1 MRTARRASNVEVP
14 SFLRQLV
21 KETEKMVTFFFKGGS
36 REAGPGEED
45 NLDEDDSMPS
55 PYLEHPI
62 LEKHVSEGGS
72 QPGLNYAVASMQGWR
87 AQMEDAHT
95 CMPQLR
101 GELTEWGYFAVFD
114 GHAGTT
120 VAQYCS
126 RNLLDH
132 ILATGGVKA
141 SEDPEQVKDGI
152 REGFLDIDRHMHK
165 LARQDNW
172 DRSGSTAA
180 AVMISPRYIYFI
192 NCGDSRTL
200 LCHNG
205 EVVFYT
211 EDHKPFNPREKER
224 IQNAGGSVT
233 LQRVNGSLA
242 VSRALGD
249 FDFKEVDWRPQTE
262 QLVSPE
268 PEVYELERTP
278 EDEFLILA
286 CDGVWDAIGNEELC
300 AFVRSRLQ
308 VCDDL
313 REICTQVIDLC
324 LYKLYYGIPGHWI
337 GGKKSY
343 TWLGLRLNG
352 SLDNISIIIV
362 CFPGAPRVS
371 QEALQQEAEL
381 EQQIDVKVEEII
393 QMMRTRD
400 EDPDLLY
407 VIKFLAAE
415 EMPGLPP
422 GGGITSKRDCI
433 ISAYQKH
440 VMAPRSQ
447 EPMDIEGSEEDS
459 N

>member
-21 KETEKMVTFFFKGGS
+21 KETEKMVTFFFKGGPS
-36 REAGPGEED
+36 ERVPGEEE
-45 NLDEDDSMPS
+45 NLNEDDTMPS
-55 PYLEHPI
+55 PYLERPI

-72 QPGLNYAVASMQGWR
+72 QLGLNYAVASMQGWR
-87 AQMEDAHT
+87 AHMEDAHT
-95 CMPQLR
+95 CMPQLK
-101 GELTEWGYFAVFD
+101 GELEDWAYFAVFD
-114 GHAGTT
+114 GHAGIT

-132 ILATGGVKA
+132 ILTTGGIKA
-141 SEDPEQVKDGI
+141 NEDPEQVKEGI

-165 LARQDNW
+165 MARQDTW

-180 AVMISPRYIYFI
+180 AVMISPHHIYFI

-200 LCHNG
+200 LCNDG
-205 EVVFYT
+205 QVIFYT

-233 LQRVNGSLA
+233 LQRINGSLA

-249 FDFKEVDWRPQTE
+249 FDFKEVDWRPETE

-300 AFVRSRLQ
+300 AFVRNRLQ

-313 REICTQVIDLC
+313 RDICAQVIDLC
-324 LYKLYYGIPGHWI
+324 LYK
-337 GGKKSY
+337 
-343 TWLGLRLNG
+343 G

-362 CFPGAPRVS
+362 CFRGAPQVS

-381 EQQIDVKVEEII
+381 EQHIDMKVEEII
-393 QMMRTRD
+393 QRMRSKA
-400 EDPDLLY
+400 ENPDLLY
-407 VIKFLAAE
+407 VIKFLAEE

-440 VMAPRSQ
+440 ISALRTH
-447 EPMDIEGSEEDS
+447 EPMDIGGSEEDS

>member
-1 MRTARRASNVEVP
+1 VGA
-14 SFLRQLV
+14 
-21 KETEKMVTFFFKGGS
+21 
-36 REAGPGEED
+36 D
-45 NLDEDDSMPS
+45 
-55 PYLEHPI
+55 PYLERPI

-72 QPGLNYAVASMQGWR
+72 QSGLNYAVASMQGWR

-101 GELTEWGYFAVFD
+101 GELTDWGYFAVFD

-132 ILATGGVKA
+132 ILEVNLKIQ
-141 SEDPEQVKDGI
+141 EKNNNNNKHGI
-152 REGFLDIDRHMHK
+152 REGFLNIDRHMHQ
-165 LARQDNW
+165 LARQDSW

-180 AVMISPRYIYFI
+180 AVLISPQHIYFI

-200 LCHNG
+200 LCHDG
-205 EVVFYT
+205 QVAFYT

-268 PEVYELERTP
+268 PEVYHLERTP

-308 VCDDL
+308 VCEDL
-313 REICTQVIDLC
+313 REICSQVIDLC
-324 LYKLYYGIPGHWI
+324 LYK
-337 GGKKSY
+337 
-343 TWLGLRLNG
+343 G

-362 CFPGAPRVS
+362 CFPGAPQVS
-371 QEALQQEAEL
+371 QEALQQEAAL
-381 EQQIDVKVEEII
+381 EQQIDAKVEEII
-393 QMMRTRD
+393 QMMRSRD

-415 EMPGLPP
+415 EIFTYKNCL
-422 GGGITSKRDCI
+422 ITIWYVEYCNCLHPTTNNQTNSI
-433 ISAYQKH
+433 ALL
-440 VMAPRSQ
+440 
-447 EPMDIEGSEEDS
+447 
-459 N
+459 

>member
-1 MRTARRASNVEVP
+1 MKTARRASNVEVP

-21 KETEKMVTFFFKGGS
+21 KETERMVTFFFKGGP
-36 REAGPGEED
+36 RETDSEED
-45 NLDEDDSMPS
+45 SFDEDDSMPS
-55 PYLEHPI
+55 PYLDRPI
-62 LEKHVSEGGS
+62 LEKHVSEGSSRLGV
-72 QPGLNYAVASMQGWR
+72 NYAVASMQGWR

-95 CMPQLR
+95 CMPELR
-101 GELTEWGYFAVFD
+101 GELKEWGYFAVFD
-114 GHAGTT
+114 GHAGST

-126 RNLLDH
+126 RNLLER
-132 ILATGGVKA
+132 IMATGGVKA
-141 SEDPEQVKDGI
+141 NEDPEQVKEGI

-165 LARQDNW
+165 LTRQDNW
-172 DRSGSTAA
+172 ERSGTTAA
-180 AVMISPRYIYFI
+180 AVMNSPRYIYFI

-200 LCHNG
+200 LCRNG
-205 EVVFYT
+205 KVVFYT

-249 FDFKEVDWRPQTE
+249 FDFKEVDWRPETE

-300 AFVRSRLQ
+300 AFVRSRLR
-308 VCDDL
+308 VCNDL

-324 LYKLYYGIPGHWI
+324 LYK
-337 GGKKSY
+337 
-343 TWLGLRLNG
+343 G
-352 SLDNISIIIV
+352 SLDNMSIIIV
-362 CFPGAPRVS
+362 CFSGAPQVS

-381 EQQIDVKVEEII
+381 EKHIDTKVEEII
-393 QMMRTRD
+393 QMMRSKD
-400 EDPDLLY
+400 EDPDLLH

-433 ISAYQKH
+433 ISSYQKH
-440 VMAPRSQ
+440 IMALRSQ
-447 EPMDIEGSEEDS
+447 EAMDIEGSEEDS

>member
-36 REAGPGEED
+36 REAGSPEED
-45 NLDEDDSMPS
+45 NLDEEDALPS
-55 PYLEHPI
+55 PYLERPI
-62 LEKHVSEGGS
+62 LEKHTSEGGNDL
-72 QPGLNYAVASMQGWR
+72 GLNYAVASMQGWR

-95 CMPQLR
+95 CMSQLR
-101 GELTEWGYFAVFD
+101 GDLEDWAYFAVFD
-114 GHAGTT
+114 GHAGIT

-126 RNLLDH
+126 KNLLDH
-132 ILATGGVKA
+132 ILATGGIKA
-141 SEDPEQVKDGI
+141 NEDPEQVKEGI
-152 REGFLDIDRHMHK
+152 REGFLKIDSHMHK
-165 LARQDNW
+165 LSREDSW
-172 DRSGSTAA
+172 ERSGTTAA
-180 AVMISPRYIYFI
+180 GVLISPRHIYFI

-200 LCHNG
+200 LCHDG
-205 EVVFYT
+205 QVVFYT

-233 LQRVNGSLA
+233 LQRINGSLA

-249 FDFKEVDWRPQTE
+249 FDFKEADWRPQTE

-268 PEVYELERTP
+268 PEVYKLERTP

-300 AFVRSRLQ
+300 AFVRNRMQ

-313 REICTQVIDLC
+313 RDICAQVIDLC
-324 LYKLYYGIPGHWI
+324 LYK
-337 GGKKSY
+337 
-343 TWLGLRLNG
+343 G

-362 CFPGAPRVS
+362 CFPGAPQVS

-381 EQQIDVKVEEII
+381 EHQIDVKVEEII
-393 QMMRTRD
+393 QMMRSKE

-433 ISAYQKH
+433 ISSYQKH
-440 VMAPRSQ
+440 VMGLRTQ
-447 EPMDIEGSEEDS
+447 EPMDIGGSEEDS
-459 N
+459 S

>member
-21 KETEKMVTFFFKGGS
+21 KETEKVVTFFFKGGP
-36 REAGPGEED
+36 RERENEEED
-45 NLDEDDSMPS
+45 NFDEDNSMPS
-55 PYLEHPI
+55 PYLDRPI

-72 QPGLNYAVASMQGWR
+72 QSGLNYAVASMQGWR
-87 AQMEDAHT
+87 AQMEDAHA
-95 CMPQLR
+95 CMPHLR
-101 GELTEWGYFAVFD
+101 GELKEWAYFAVFD

-132 ILATGGVKA
+132 ILATGAIKA
-141 SEDPEQVKDGI
+141 SEEPEQVKEGI
-152 REGFLDIDRHMHK
+152 REGFLDIDCHMHK

-172 DRSGSTAA
+172 DRSGTTAA
-180 AVMISPRYIYFI
+180 SVMISPRHIYFI

-200 LCHNG
+200 LCRNG
-205 EVVFYT
+205 QVVFYT

-249 FDFKEVDWRPQTE
+249 FDFKEVDWRPPTE

-268 PEVYELERTP
+268 PEVYEMERTP

-324 LYKLYYGIPGHWI
+324 LYK
-337 GGKKSY
+337 
-343 TWLGLRLNG
+343 G
-352 SLDNISIIIV
+352 SLDNISIIII
-362 CFPGAPRVS
+362 CFPGSPQVS
-371 QEALQQEAEL
+371 QEALQQEAKM
-381 EQQIDVKVEEII
+381 EQMIDIKVEEIV
-393 QMMRTRD
+393 QAMRSRE

-407 VIKFLAAE
+407 VMKSLAAE
-415 EMPGLPP
+415 EIPGLPP

-440 VMAPRSQ
+440 VMALRSQ
-447 EPMDIEGSEEDS
+447 EPMDTEGSSEES